1 MDSEMRG
8 EQTAMSSPS
17 MFKVSEVD
25 RSSGQVFAL
34 TALRVAIGCQLFYEG
49 TARILQG
56 NWNSAAYMSAPT
68 WMFAR
73 FFRLLAEAPWALYIA
88 GIASICAATVLGLFL
103 VFGFLTRPASICSAG
118 LFALYYAAHLPFTG
132 VGVPFAGHGSY
143 LVIDSNLVEAT
154 VLVLL
159 SLVRPRSL
167 YGLDRLLVDRPAAG
181 ERVSDHEVLLDRR
194 GVLTHLAGIPI
205 LGALALA
212 AATARA
218 AGQEPG
224 DTKVAG
230 NDLPSDAAKA
240 RPVRSD
246 SIVSIRDY
254 ERLAPA
260 KMSASSYEFIAGGA
274 GDDQTIYWNQAAFQR
289 IVLRPKAGIDVL
301 KIDTQVKLFG
311 KTHPHPIL
319 LSPTSEHGALNP
331 EGEKATARG
340 AGAADAIMIVSTF
353 ATEKLEDI
361 AKAASS
367 PLWHATYIFKDKAK
381 SSDLIQRAQ
390 ASGYHAMVVPID
402 TPVIGARDREERT
415 DRYASKPFSYQS
427 YPIDYYRYP
436 ASWADVEWFVA
447 HTKLPLVVKGILNP
461 DDAERAI
468 QSGAKAVFVS
478 NHGGRNLDTV
488 PATIDVLPAI
498 VDRVAGRVPVLVD
511 GGIRRGTDVLK
522 ALACGATAVSIGRPY
537 LYGLAVKGSE
547 GVTGVV
553 NILRNELEMAM
564 ACVGRPTIAG
574 LDRSVVAGHLDFP
587 NYTAPG
593 RFWPN

>member
-1 MDSEMRG
+1 
-8 EQTAMSSPS
+8 MSSQS
-17 MFKVSEVD
+17 IFKAPEPG
-25 RSSGQVFAL
+25 RSSGQILVL
-34 TALRVAIGCQLFYEG
+34 TALRVAIGCHLLYEG
-49 TARILQG
+49 IARILQG
-56 NWNSAAYMSAPT
+56 DGISASYLSSSI

-73 FFRLLAEAPWALYIA
+73 FFRLLAEIPWALHTVDIVSMWA
-88 GIASICAATVLGLFL
+88 PAVLGLCL
-103 VFGFLTRPASICSAG
+103 VLGFLTRPVSICSAG
-118 LFALYYAAHLPFTG
+118 LLALCYLMHLPFTAG
-132 VGVPFAGHGSY
+132 GGPLAGHASD
-143 LVIDSNLVEAT
+143 VIVDRSLVEAALLV
-154 VLVLL
+154 VLALVGSKPLR
-159 SLVRPRSL
+159 SLVR
-167 YGLDRLLVDRPAAG
+167 LLSNRATGGEKAG
-181 ERVSDHEVLLDRR
+181 DHEVLLDRR
-194 GVLTHLAGIPI
+194 GVLTHLAGIPA
-205 LGALALA
+205 LGALAVA
-212 AATARA
+212 AAAARA
-218 AGQEPG
+218 AGQEAG
-224 DTKVAG
+224 ETTVAG
-230 NDLPSDAAKA
+230 AAPSDAARA
-240 RPVRSD
+240 RPVRSGN
-246 SIVSIRDY
+246 IVSIRDY
-254 ERLAPA
+254 ERLAPT

-274 GDDQTIYWNQAAFQR
+274 GDDQTVYWNQAAFQR
-289 IVLRPKAGIDVL
+289 IVLRPKAGVDVL
-301 KIDTQVKLFG
+301 KIDTRIELFG
-311 KTHPHPIL
+311 KMHPHPIL

-340 AGAADAIMIVSTF
+340 AGAANAIMIVSTF

-390 ASGYHAMVVPID
+390 ASGYQAMVVPID

-461 DDAERAI
+461 EDAEQAI
-468 QSGAKAVFVS
+468 TVGAKAVFVS

-522 ALACGATAVSIGRPY
+522 ALASGATAVSIGRPY
-537 LYGLAVKGSE
+537 LYGLAVNGPE
-547 GVTGVV
+547 GVSGVI

-564 ACVGRPTIAG
+564 ACVGRPTIASI
-574 LDRSVVAGHLDFP
+574 DRSVVAGHLDFP

-593 RFWPN
+593 QFWPN